1 MKKIIITL
9 AGLAFLAA
17 ACDRVEL
24 KKEVPSSPAES
35 YEELPK

>member
-1 MKKIIITL
+1 MTKIIIIL
-9 AGLAFLAA
+9 ASLVFLAA
-17 ACDRVEL
+17 ACDKVEL